1 MYFTSPMSF
10 DKLIRQAN
18 DVLFKNDMEHLRIIE
33 A

>member
-1 MYFTSPMSF
+1 MSF

>member
-1 MYFTSPMSF
+1 MSF

-18 DVLFKNDMEHLRIIE
+18 DVLFKNDMRYLKIIK